1 VTRNYLNQET
11 LTLTIARPSPQS
23 SMFHRQTP
31 SAIAPLIGL
40 IIVGLAMFAMPEQE
54 NPRTNSLSGILSGS
68 GTIVHAGNFN
78 GEGLDSVGA
87 SRTDQSLATPASQ
100 ELASG
105 AVRVRISWKGCGL
118 GISFGE
124 KRAGMNDSQQQG
136 LAREASLQDLA
147 ESELVLWELDLP
159 RQQDPTLQT
168 DRRLEPPAVGLSRLR
183 STEYERD
190 LPDPTIVRL
199 QVLDQ
204 ETGTV
209 PHELAISWRP
219 ASSAR
224 IYDTTWRQ
232 LPYESRND
240 AHLLTLE
247 PGPIRLRITANGYFG
262 IETEVVIASGF
273 NELIFELNAM
283 VRADLVFVG
292 RTGVVPVDLA
302 GCSLEVVAL
311 GRQGQLRTLQGQSLF
326 FTTDGSYSITIA
338 DIPGYSPVTAEIN
351 VNREAP
357 LQVRIP
363 LHGR

>member
-1 VTRNYLNQET
+1 
-11 LTLTIARPSPQS
+11 
-23 SMFHRQTP
+23 MFHRQTP

-40 IIVGLAMFAMPEQE
+40 IIVGLAMFAMPEKVKR
-54 NPRTNSLSGILSGS
+54 RTDSLAVTLIEP
-68 GTIVHAGNFN
+68 GTIVHAGNSN
-78 GEGLDSVGA
+78 GEDLDSPGA
-87 SRTDQSLATPASQ
+87 SRTDQPLATPTSQ
-100 ELASG
+100 ELALG
-105 AVRVRISWKGCGL
+105 AVRVRICWKGCGL
-118 GISFGE
+118 GISFSE
-124 KRAGMNDSQQQG
+124 RKADMTDSQQRG
-136 LAREASLQDLA
+136 LAREASIQDLA
-147 ESELVLWELDLP
+147 DSELVLWELDLP
-159 RQQDPTLQT
+159 CQQDRTLQS
-168 DRRLEPPAVGLSRLR
+168 DRGPEPPTSGMSRLR
-183 STEYERD
+183 SNEHERD

-219 ASSAR
+219 ASNAR
-224 IYDTTWRQ
+224 IYDTTWRH

-247 PGPIRLRITANGYFG
+247 PGPIRLRITANGYLG
-262 IETEVVIASGF
+262 IETEVVFASGF
-273 NELIFELNAM
+273 NDLIFELNAM

-292 RTGVVPVDLA
+292 RTGVIPVDLA
-302 GCSLEVVAL
+302 ACSLEVVAL

-338 DIPGYSPVTAEIN
+338 QIPGYSPVTVEIN

>member
-1 VTRNYLNQET
+1 
-11 LTLTIARPSPQS
+11 
-23 SMFHRQTP
+23 MFHRQTP

-40 IIVGLAMFAMPEQE
+40 IIVGLAMFAIPEQE
-54 NPRTNSLSGILSGS
+54 EPRTNSLAWTLSEP
-68 GTIVHAGNFN
+68 GTIVHAGNFKS
-78 GEGLDSVGA
+78 EGLDSLAA
-87 SRTDQSLATPASQ
+87 SRTGQSPATPASQ
-100 ELASG
+100 ELALG
-105 AVRVRISWKGCGL
+105 AVRVRICWKGCGL
-118 GISFGE
+118 GISFSE
-124 KRAGMNDSQQQG
+124 RKAGMNDSQLQR
-136 LAREASLQDLA
+136 LAREASLRGLA

-159 RQQDPTLQT
+159 RQQDRPLQT
-168 DRRLEPPAVGLSRLR
+168 DRGLEPAAVGMSRLR
-183 STEYERD
+183 STEHERD
-190 LPDPTIVRL
+190 IPDPTIVRL

-219 ASSAR
+219 ASNAR

-302 GCSLEVVAL
+302 ACSLEIVAL

-326 FTTDGSYSITIA
+326 FTRDGSYLITIA
-338 DIPGYSPVTAEIN
+338 GIPGYSPVTIEIN